1 MDVWIFKLEM
11 ISLSEIDTTAKRASR
26 SMGFSWG
33 ISEEIGKNAKLSEL
47 FGIRG
52 VNNLIRY
59 FEIYKT
65 KQFQNINLISEN
77 NRSSIPYCPIMLGVN
92 FIDQIHLINNFKKI
106 KIDNIAFPLLFLP
119 FVSRSSEVIGKKI
132 CFKLND
138 VEFLLNFNQSIFIN
152 GKNLEIIENAKSIS
166 IQIMDNVN
174 SFNNEDWKKLY
185 KLSEDTFVEE
195 TDKLKENAAG
205 AGLTDND

>member
-1 MDVWIFKLEM
+1 M

>member
-1 MDVWIFKLEM
+1 
-11 ISLSEIDTTAKRASR
+11 
-26 SMGFSWG
+26 MGFSWG

>member
-1 MDVWIFKLEM
+1 M

-106 KIDNIAFPLLFLP
+106 KVDNIAFPLLFLP

-152 GKNLEIIENAKSIS
+152 GKNLEIIEIIRRYICRRNR
-166 IQIMDNVN
+166 QIKRKC
-174 SFNNEDWKKLY
+174 SWGWTY
-185 KLSEDTFVEE
+185 R
-195 TDKLKENAAG
+195 
-205 AGLTDND
+205 

>member
-1 MDVWIFKLEM
+1 M

-106 KIDNIAFPLLFLP
+106 KVDNIAFPLLFLP

>member
-1 MDVWIFKLEM
+1 M

-92 FIDQIHLINNFKKI
+92 FIDQIHLNNNFKKI